1 MMALWRAIARFSARV
16 QTNCNAQVAPG
27 AQIHLLP
34 KRRPID
40 LYVDSVPLA
49 DHILDDSLSP
59 EESRELHLDARAS
72 YLIIRS
78 LDPANKS
85 LISNCSTANQRWDA
99 LRTYHLGER
108 NSQIALISAQL
119 SRMFYMGKSSISL
132 EDHMIKIRDLNLK
145 AKQLGYPRS
154 NTEIAFQM
162 LNSVTDPKW
171 ANTIEAL
178 SLTSDPT
185 PTKIIAR
192 IKEREVTFALTNRIQ
207 GGTSLLLPNGPA
219 TVQTV
224 AANSASD
231 PKGSRKTGKKS
242 RNRRKPTDTC
252 TRCNGKGHWACDK
265 ECPGKRPE
273 SVASVNEGHNSK
285 SGPPSRFVV
294 GAHVAREMPTASSS
308 RYSTALATA
317 RDPTSKLEWVGD
329 SGAIRHL
336 IGDRSL
342 LRTFIRDPIAV
353 QVADGS
359 IQEVEGY
366 GELSVTTKEGNII
379 DFKNVYCLPGA
390 YLALIS
396 FFSLCDNGFE
406 LCMTDGGKT
415 ISVYLDNKFVCATE
429 RDTAYYFDFTIYN
442 EPVAVV
448 TRASAGA
455 PLMWWHRVFG
465 HLSHTILNMV
475 STKMIVYIKISDETI
490 YDCETCIV
498 ANSRAAPFQHVSR
511 EPTEVLYRVFIDLGF
526 VDVPDHKGRFVYLVI
541 VDQLS
546 SMKWTYPLTSKS
558 AAEVLQVFC
567 RFQAQAER
575 VTGKTIKFVRSD
587 NGGEFLNR
595 SFEAEFTR
603 LGITHEFTAR
613 YTPEQNGKAER
624 ANGSLFAMVRAMLKD
639 AGLSGSYWT
648 YALDMATFIANRMQ
662 HPRFKKK
669 TIFEI
674 FYGKKPSV
682 GHLRPFGAI
691 AFVLLPRQ
699 LRRKL
704 DDHAK
709 KGIFVGYSGE
719 YNYMVLVNYTTSPR
733 VLISC
738 DVIFIDS
745 LSEVPSAPAD
755 VDRDPEHFAVEEIFE
770 YDLVPQLRDIRID
783 PAYLPV
789 QDGPLAPAPR
799 HAPDDPAQ
807 PQGPSD
813 AAELVQDNVDDDDV
827 IIIGEPVRAESPPP
841 PEDELE
847 DLVPQVPNDGYKYRA
862 YNIGRS
868 PGRFEDVNEENILP
882 PGSRRVAARLAVGSS
897 EAFSDPP
904 ELIASAMASVH
915 AKEWQAATNKEIAK
929 FISMGVLKVAALP
942 PGARALGTKWVYTY
956 KEDVSGVIIGWK
968 ARLVVQG
975 FGQRKD
981 IVYFDIFAPVSSIST
996 ILFLVAVSSAL
1007 GLHLE
1012 QFDYESAFLN
1022 GVMTEDVYI
1031 KTPQGWPV
1039 PVSSGALKLLK
1050 SIYGTK
1056 QAPRQWNEA
1065 LNSLM
1070 NSHGFTR
1077 SKVDACLYF
1086 KFSGK
1091 SFIFISIYV
1100 DDGLA
1105 ASNDQ
1110 NFLNSEIDAFH
1121 AVYKL
1126 KRLGP
1131 AKVFLGLEIARSE
1144 HYIFVHQSKYI
1155 RGLLETYVFTT
1166 TSKRGVQTPMEDK
1179 DQKTSS
1185 LPFDDITLYQS
1196 AVGALQYA
1204 AQRTRPDITKARIF
1218 RYLASSID
1226 YGLLYVSSSSTTFE
1240 VYSNASWADDWENVK
1255 SVGAY
1260 AVILAGAVISWQ
1272 SKQQSIVATSTTEA
1286 ETLATSAAAK
1296 EAVGLRQ
1303 LAAEFRIPQGSA
1315 TLIHEDNEACIYIAR
1330 NPAHRGRTKHWNV
1343 HHFYVRERIEVG
1355 DILLEYCPTD
1365 LNTADVLTKALPRAK
1380 FLKHRD
1386 GLGMVSLASLACGSV
1401 I

>member
-1 MMALWRAIARFSARV
+1 MFSETTNMFAVSDKSSSEVLRRTNYDTWAQEMILLLRSHDLWKITKIGMDPSIIEIPEIV
-16 QTNCNAQVAPG
+16 DPD
-27 AQIHLLP
+27 L
-34 KRRPID
+34 D

-49 DHILDDSLSP
+49 DHILGDSLSS

-119 SRMFYMGKSSISL
+119 SRMLYTGKSSISL

-207 GGTSLLLPNGPA
+207 GGMSLLLPNDPA
-219 TVQTV
+219 TVQIV

-231 PKGSRKTGKKS
+231 PKGSRKTGKKYRS
-242 RNRRKPTDTC
+242 RRKPTDSC
-252 TRCNGKGHWACDK
+252 TRCNGKGHWVCDK

-273 SVASVNEGHNSK
+273 SVALVNEGHNSK
-285 SGPPSRFVV
+285 SGPPARFVV
-294 GAHVAREMPTASSS
+294 GAHVAREIPTASSS
-308 RYSTALATA
+308 
-317 RDPTSKLEWVGD
+317 
-329 SGAIRHL
+329 H
-336 IGDRSL
+336 
-342 LRTFIRDPIAV
+342 PIAI

-390 YLALIS
+390 NLALIS

-406 LCMTDGGKT
+406 LRMTDGKKT

-465 HLSHTILNMV
+465 HLSPHTILNMV
-475 STKMIVYIKISDETI
+475 STKMIVDIKISDETI
-490 YDCETCIV
+490 HDCETCIV
-498 ANSRAAPFQHVSR
+498 ANSRAALFQHVSR

-613 YTPEQNGKAER
+613 YTPKQNGKAER

-639 AGLSGSYWT
+639 AGLPGSYWT

-719 YNYMVLVNYTTSPR
+719 YNYMVLVDYTTSPK
-733 VLISC
+733 VLIS
-738 DVIFIDS
+738 
-745 LSEVPSAPAD
+745 
-755 VDRDPEHFAVEEIFE
+755 RDEEIFE
-770 YDLVPQLRDIRID
+770 YDLIPQLRDIRLD
-783 PAYLPV
+783 PAHLPV

-799 HAPDDPAQ
+799 RAPDDPAQ
-807 PQGPSD
+807 PQAPSD
-813 AAELVQDNVDDDDV
+813 AAELVQDNVDNDDV
-827 IIIGEPVRAESPPP
+827 IIIDEPVRAESPP

-847 DLVPQVPNDGYKYRA
+847 DLVPQVPNDGYEYRA
-862 YNIGRS
+862 YNIGRN

-882 PGSRRVAARLAVGSS
+882 PGSRRVAARLAVGSG
-897 EAFSDPP
+897 EAFSNPP
-904 ELIASAMASVH
+904 ELIASVSPNHAPLPRSYSEAMAS
-915 AKEWQAATNKEIAK
+915 
-929 FISMGVLKVAALP
+929 FISIGVLEGAALP

-956 KEDVSGVIIGWK
+956 KEDVSDVIIGWK

-981 IVYFDIFAPVSSIST
+981 INYFDIFAPVSSIST
-996 ILFLVAVSSAL
+996 ILFMVAVSSAL

-1012 QFDYESAFLN
+1012 QFDYELAFLN
-1022 GVMTEDVYI
+1022 GIMTEDVYI
-1031 KTPQGWPV
+1031 KTAQGWPTT
-1039 PVSSGALKLLK
+1039 SFFWRSQAL
-1050 SIYGTK
+1050 
-1056 QAPRQWNEA
+1056 EVD
-1065 LNSLM
+1065 
-1070 NSHGFTR
+1070 
-1077 SKVDACLYF
+1077 VDACLYF

-1100 DDGLA
+1100 EDGLA

-1131 AKVFLGLEIARSE
+1131 AKMMFLGLEIARSE

-1185 LPFDDITLYQS
+1185 LPFDDITL
-1196 AVGALQYA
+1196 
-1204 AQRTRPDITKARIF
+1204 
-1218 RYLASSID
+1218 
-1226 YGLLYVSSSSTTFE
+1226 
-1240 VYSNASWADDWENVK
+1240 
-1255 SVGAY
+1255 
-1260 AVILAGAVISWQ
+1260 
-1272 SKQQSIVATSTTEA
+1272 
-1286 ETLATSAAAK
+1286 
-1296 EAVGLRQ
+1296 
-1303 LAAEFRIPQGSA
+1303 
-1315 TLIHEDNEACIYIAR
+1315 
-1330 NPAHRGRTKHWNV
+1330 
-1343 HHFYVRERIEVG
+1343 
-1355 DILLEYCPTD
+1355 
-1365 LNTADVLTKALPRAK
+1365 
-1380 FLKHRD
+1380 
-1386 GLGMVSLASLACGSV
+1386 
-1401 I
+1401 